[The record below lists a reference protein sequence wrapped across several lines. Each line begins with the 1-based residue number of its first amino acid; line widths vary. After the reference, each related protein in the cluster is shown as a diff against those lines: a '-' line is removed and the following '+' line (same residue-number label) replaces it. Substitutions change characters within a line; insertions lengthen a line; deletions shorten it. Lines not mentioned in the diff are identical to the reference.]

1 MRGLT
6 PKDQKAGCRLGLDSH
21 ADVHCLGRH
30 ARVVEILEGDTCSVQ
45 PFNDSYSPMTGIRIV
60 NGCVAYDTIDGQTYI
75 LDINQAL
82 DLTETMENS
91 LLCTN
96 QARAHGVVIEDVPKF
111 FDNNSSHSI
120 SFPDD
125 SVELPL
131 LLHGP
136 VSYLPVRYP
145 TEEELTSCRHLEL
158 SCHDSSWEPMAFGQ
172 APDYHRES
180 KTEGTT
186 DLG

>member
-1 MRGLT
+1 
-6 PKDQKAGCRLGLDSH
+6 
-21 ADVHCLGRH
+21 
-30 ARVVEILEGDTCSVQ
+30 
-45 PFNDSYSPMTGIRIV
+45 MTGIRIV

-82 DLTETMENS
+82 DFTETMENS

-96 QARAHGVVIEDVPKF
+96 QARVHGVVIEDVPKF
-111 FDNNSSHSI
+111 FDNNSCHSI

-125 SVELPL
+125 GVELPL
-131 LLHGP
+131 LLHEP

-158 SCHDSSWEPMAFGQ
+158 S
-172 APDYHRES
+172 
-180 KTEGTT
+180 
-186 DLG
+186 